1 MNKIYVVGHKSPDL
15 DSVVSAIA
23 YASLKNRIE
32 STDSYQPAV
41 AGDMNRET
49 VYLLEKFGFSTPE
62 RLSSISG
69 EKVILVDHN
78 EASQALDGFEEAQII
93 EVLDHHKINFS
104 YGEAIIFQTL
114 PWGASATI
122 IADAFFNKELN
133 PEKNLAAL
141 LLSAILV
148 DTVITK
154 SPTCTTKDK
163 EVIGKLATL
172 ADIVNYEEFGTEIFK
187 VRSSISDLSASD
199 IVKSDFKEYDFKDG
213 KFFLNQVETSDVDA
227 FRKREDELLV
237 AMKEL
242 KNKESYHSVITFI
255 TDILI
260 GGSKFLVLTDDEE
273 KMSRALGSDLSGEIY
288 LPGIMSRKKQVVPM
302 ISNIFDK

>member
-1 MNKIYVVGHKSPDL
+1 
-15 DSVVSAIA
+15 
-23 YASLKNRIE
+23 
-32 STDSYQPAV
+32 
-41 AGDMNRET
+41 
-49 VYLLEKFGFSTPE
+49 
-62 RLSSISG
+62 
-69 EKVILVDHN
+69 
-78 EASQALDGFEEAQII
+78 
-93 EVLDHHKINFS
+93 
-104 YGEAIIFQTL
+104 
-114 PWGASATI
+114 
-122 IADAFFNKELN
+122 
-133 PEKNLAAL
+133 
-141 LLSAILV
+141 
-148 DTVITK
+148 
-154 SPTCTTKDK
+154 
-163 EVIGKLATL
+163 LATL

-255 TDILI
+255 TDILT
-260 GGSKFLVLTDDEE
+260 GGSKVLVLTDDEE